1 MDSQTFLLGSLI
13 VIPAY
18 NEAQNLKSVLSELQ
32 GALTNASTLVVD
44 DGFIDGTS
52 DIVAEESALP
62 GQQED

>member
-1 MDSQTFLLGSLI
+1 M
-13 VIPAY
+13 IPAY